1 MSNVQHI
8 ATPTAKVIT
17 DLDARRK
24 LASKPLMQALQ
35 ASNAKLDADQQA
47 KRDEMETDTKRAYAL
62 INEAW
67 RLFSK
72 HNATRFRA
80 SQHMDD
86 AVALAKTIDPPK

>member
-1 MSNVQHI
+1 MADVQHI
-8 ATPTAKVIT
+8 AKPTAKVIN

-24 LASKPLMQALQ
+24 LASQALMQTLQ
-35 ASNAKLDADQQA
+35 ASNAKIDADQQA

-62 INEAW
+62 INEAS
-67 RLFSK
+67 RLFSI